1 MLDAT
6 ASGCINHPGVEAA
19 YRCKQCGKP
28 VCNTCVVK
36 GPTGNFC
43 GEPCKERH
51 QGFIQRAQDMQQN
64 SRRTGQVGKVRR
76 FLIRAVIFLVAVC
89 GLGFVALYF
98 DIPVVAGLVRK
109 ALGFAA
115 PYLP

>member
-1 MLDAT
+1 MVDAT

-19 YRCKQCGKP
+19 FRCKQCGKP

-36 GPTGNFC
+36 GPTGHFC
-43 GEPCKERH
+43 GAPCKERH
-51 QGFIQRAQDMQQN
+51 EGFVQRAQSMQQDG
-64 SRRTGQVGKVRR
+64 RRTGQIGKLRR
-76 FLIRAVIFLVAVC
+76 FLIRAVIFIVALG

-98 DIPVVAGLVRK
+98 DIPVVAAIIRK
-109 ALGFAA
+109 LLGMAA